1 LTDRTILVTGATSGI
16 GLEAARMLARRGA
29 LVVVGARDPARG
41 GAVVDAIRSAGG
53 RAETLV
59 LDLASFAST
68 REAATRLLAAHP
80 AIDVLVNDAGTAQRE
95 RRVTADGHEVTWQT
109 NYLGGFLLTR
119 LLLPA
124 LRAGQRSRGVSAAK
138 GSRVV
143 SAAKASRVV
152 NVASEAHRTGRI
164 DFANLELE
172 RGYGAYR
179 AYANTKL
186 AQVLF
191 TRELARREPGIAV
204 NAVHPGTIATNIWRP
219 APAWAR
225 LLIRILLPR
234 AEKGAEPVVRLASD
248 PALEGVTGRYFDRF
262 REATPSEAARNDAD
276 ARRLWEISER
286 AVG

>member
-1 LTDRTILVTGATSGI
+1 MTARTILITGATSGI
-16 GLEAARMLARRGA
+16 GLEAARMLASRGV
-29 LVVVGARDPARG
+29 LVVVGARDAARG
-41 GAVVDAIRSAGG
+41 GAVVDTIRSTGG
-53 RAETLV
+53 RAEPLV

-68 REAATRLLAAHP
+68 REAASRMLAAHP
-80 AIDVLVNDAGTAQRE
+80 ALDVLVNDAGTAQRE

-124 LRAGQRSRGVSAAK
+124 LRAGQRSRGVSAAQ
-138 GSRVV
+138 G
-143 SAAKASRVV
+143 SRVV

-219 APAWAR
+219 APAVAR

>member
-1 LTDRTILVTGATSGI
+1 MTPRTILVTGATSGI
-16 GLEAARMLARRGA
+16 GREAARALARQGD
-29 LVVVGARDPARG
+29 LVVVGARDAARG
-41 GAVVDAIRSAGG
+41 RAVVDAIAAGGG
-53 RAETLV
+53 RAELVV

-68 REAATRLLAAHP
+68 REAAALVLAAHP
-80 AIDVLVNDAGTAQRE
+80 VIDVLVNNAGTAVRRRE
-95 RRVTADGHEVTWQT
+95 VTADRHERTWQT

-124 LRAGQRSRGVSAAK
+124 LRAARAP
-138 GSRVV
+138 RVI
-143 SAAKASRVV
+143 
-152 NVASEAHRTGRI
+152 NVASEAHRSGRI

-191 TRELARREPGIAV
+191 TRELARREAGIV
-204 NAVHPGTIATNIWRP
+204 VDAVHPGVIATGIWRP
-219 APAWAR
+219 APAWLRGLAR
-225 LLIRILLPR
+225 IFFASP
-234 AEKGAEPVVRLASD
+234 EKGAAPVVRLATD
-248 PALEGVTGRYFDRF
+248 PALDGVTGRYFDRF

-276 ARRLWEISER
+276 ARRLWEISEK